1 MKDGKMLKKMLK
13 RVAYKNIAYKNK
25 GAQANKTLWQR

>member
-13 RVAYKNIAYKNK
+13 RVEKIAYKNK
-25 GAQANKTLWQR
+25 GAQANKTLRQR